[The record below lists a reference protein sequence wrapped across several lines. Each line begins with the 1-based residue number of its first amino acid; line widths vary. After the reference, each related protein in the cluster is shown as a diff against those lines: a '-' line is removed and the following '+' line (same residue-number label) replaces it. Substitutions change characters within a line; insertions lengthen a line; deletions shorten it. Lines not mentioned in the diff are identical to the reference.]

1 MVLDSFVEQV
11 SPLPDHDYLGF
22 VPADPGLAPH
32 AFSRA
37 YINFSKLDD
46 IITFRDRFDGY
57 VFVDKQGTCLVTI
70 FEIQHVI
77 GKKDSR
83 QKLTNMLIFAAPR
96 AGKAARSDH

>member
-1 MVLDSFVEQV
+1 MVLASFVEQV

-37 YINFSKLDD
+37 YINFTRMAD

-57 VFVDKQGTCLVTI
+57 VFVDQQGKRTTYSGGFRWRCSGGV
-70 FEIQHVI
+70 
-77 GKKDSR
+77 
-83 QKLTNMLIFAAPR
+83 
-96 AGKAARSDH
+96 